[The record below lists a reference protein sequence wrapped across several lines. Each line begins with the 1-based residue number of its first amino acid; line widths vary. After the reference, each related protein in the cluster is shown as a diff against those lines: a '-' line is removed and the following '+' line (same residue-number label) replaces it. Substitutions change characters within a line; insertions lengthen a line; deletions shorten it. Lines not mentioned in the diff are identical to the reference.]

1 MQVWLNFTTNALK
14 YTQEGY
20 IKVGF
25 DYRDEGLCFY
35 VQDTGIG
42 IAEEKQDRVFG
53 RFEKLDNF
61 AQGNGLGLSIC
72 KAIIDLCKGK
82 IWFKSKKFG
91 GSTFYAWI
99 PTSAE

>member
-1 MQVWLNFTTNALK
+1 MKIICDRRYRSCVCNIDRERVMQVWLNFTTNALK

-25 DYRDEGLCFY
+25 DYRDEGLYFY

-53 RFEKLDNF
+53 RFEKLDSF

-72 KAIIDLCKGK
+72 KAIIDLCKEK
-82 IWFKSKKFG
+82 
-91 GSTFYAWI
+91 
-99 PTSAE
+99 